1 MTAHDHAHHQAPD
14 PTLVSFGCISD
25 AVALA
30 FDLAERLD
38 RAHLAALSDGR
49 TLLEATAFTHP
60 QHTLDHAFGWSL
72 AFAHLLGV
80 ERPVMTLF
88 SVVAFDVAEV
98 RECDLALFRRYRH
111 LAEPWLEVRDWLIT
125 DGLEVRS
132 LGVSAMGPA
141 AWPGCAD
148 AGCAGRSGDED
159 LGLW

>member
-1 MTAHDHAHHQAPD
+1 MTAHDHAHHAPD

-60 QHTLDHAFGWSL
+60 QHSLDHAFGWSL
-72 AFAHLLGV
+72 AFAHLSGV
-80 ERPVMTLF
+80 DRPVMTLF
-88 SVVAFDVAEV
+88 SVVDRDVAEV
-98 RECDLALFRRYRH
+98 RERDLAAFRRYSH
-111 LAEPWLEVRDWLIT
+111 LGEPWIEVRDWLIT
-125 DGLEVRS
+125 DGREVRS
-132 LGVSAMGPA
+132 LGVSAMGPT
-141 AWPGCAD
+141 AWPDCAD
-148 AGCAGRSGDED
+148 AGCAGRPGDED